1 MPREPMTPSFPEQ
14 QSSISSPRELPR
26 EPSVR
31 RFRAG
36 AAGFLATCGAAAAF
50 LLAPGTARAQDAVS
64 SVSVDAKGVVGGAL
78 LGAEVVDLTIGIIG
92 VDRAWPYIVFGAA
105 GAVGGGIGGY
115 FVEQETRDTPEAALY
130 MLAGGMALVIPTVIV
145 SLNATMYKPP
155 EGTSTTT
162 IEPADNQ
169 PAQSPSQIQA
179 PMPTQL
185 PPPAQTRLRL
195 RSPSELREHVSFS
208 LIDVHEG
215 SLALS
220 VPALQ
225 IRPLYSPREMWTY
238 GVQQGTEV
246 RLPLFQAS
254 F

>member
-1 MPREPMTPSFPEQ
+1 MPREPMTPSFPEHT
-14 QSSISSPRELPR
+14 SSFSSSRC
-26 EPSVR
+26 EPSGGR
-31 RFRAG
+31 SRA
-36 AAGFLATCGAAAAF
+36 AVGFLAACGAAAAF
-50 LLAPGTARAQDAVS
+50 LLAPGTARAQDAAVS

-92 VDRAWPYIVFGAA
+92 VNRAWPYIVFGAA

-162 IEPADNQ
+162 VEPADNQ

-208 LIDVHEG
+208 LVDVHRG